1 MATIEH
7 NLPTTNISPRY
18 VLNILQNLR
27 SEEGVEE
34 GLAGSLGRLGLLLV
48 LLGLDALL
56 LDCGRTSSAPIKL
69 GSLVYTHEAPGDGR
83 S

>member
-1 MATIEH
+1 MSVTISIDTANYIVSH
-7 NLPTTNISPRY
+7 TTPHEDR
-18 VLNILQNLR
+18 LG